1 MSKPNTKNPSLL
13 YLDKKAISELIAA
26 LMLFV
31 ITITISSI
39 SIAFLAQRASITSKS
54 MEFQAK
60 RASLISSASVKL
72 IDVIPSA
79 PNRSILLLYNPL
91 QAKIRIA
98 VLIVGSSPHYIDEV
112 LNPMNIKPIEL
123 NLSSSEIPQNE
134 IYILTAEGVLIHVKP

>member
-1 MSKPNTKNPSLL
+1 MSKPNTKKPPLL

-39 SIAFLAQRASITSKS
+39 SIAFLAQRALITSKS

-60 RASLISSASVKL
+60 RASLTSSASVKL

-79 PNRSILLLYNPL
+79 SNKSILLLYNPL
-91 QAKIRIA
+91 QTKIKIVA
-98 VLIVGSSPHYIDEV
+98 LIIGSSPHYIDEV
-112 LNPMNIKPIEL
+112 LDPMNIRPVEL
-123 NLSSSEIPQNE
+123 NLSSDEIPQNE
-134 IYILTAEGVLIHVKP
+134 IYILTVEGVLIHVRS